1 MSHRRLNYNL
11 EGVKLG
17 QKSWMNNLPPPPP
30 LPPTPPPPKEEES
43 EPVYE
48 FIVKDE
54 AECLK
59 AQEEE
64 ARKSFYGEHISHLK
78 YSEIDWTIPIKEFDA
93 GKCIVK
99 GIDCQPVPNSARIL
113 GILRKHFHSKKHLD
127 WEEKMRKKAED
138 EAKMAPTP
146 PDLPTPTS
154 TKRKFG
160 DAFLALDNGE

>member
-1 MSHRRLNYNL
+1 
-11 EGVKLG
+11 
-17 QKSWMNNLPPPPP
+17 MNNLPPPPP
-30 LPPTPPPPKEEES
+30 PPPPPTPPPPKEKES
-43 EPVYE
+43 EPVHE
-48 FIVKDE
+48 FVKDE

-78 YSEIDWTIPIKEFDA
+78 YSEIDWTIPIKEFDS

-99 GIDCQPVPNSARIL
+99 GIDCQPVPNSANIL
-113 GILRKHFHSKKHLD
+113 LILRKHFHSKKHLD

-138 EAKMAPTP
+138 EAKMAVDQPNP
-146 PDLPTPTS
+146 PALPAS

-160 DAFLALDNGE
+160 DAFLASDNGE